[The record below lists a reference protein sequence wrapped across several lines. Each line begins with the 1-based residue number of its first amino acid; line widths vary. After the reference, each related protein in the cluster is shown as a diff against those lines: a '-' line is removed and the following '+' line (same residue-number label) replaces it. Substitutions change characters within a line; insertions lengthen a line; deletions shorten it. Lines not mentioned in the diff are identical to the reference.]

1 MLGGGSSSSA
11 TVPISRAGDTETP
24 QRLVVPRGNSPHMRE
39 RATRAASL
47 VGAEVAVE
55 VVDEEAVLAGRAVPR
70 GPRAVERVG
79 DDREGRGEHR
89 REFWV
94 GPHDVDHQRRR
105 DERGGERDAARYR
118 EGIEEQRLALGR
130 GGLRGLGGGE
140 DRAGLRDVAD
150 VGVEAPERQRARRR
164 ADEQRRVEVFGRVGP
179 VWISNLQPD
188 FNVRV
193 IERFGPD
200 SFAVLRERRRKQSI
214 RPKSQPNRRI

>member
-1 MLGGGSSSSA
+1 
-11 TVPISRAGDTETP
+11 
-24 QRLVVPRGNSPHMRE
+24 MRE

-89 REFWV
+89 RELRV
-94 GPHDVDHQRRR
+94 GPHHVDHERRR
-105 DERGGERDAARYR
+105 DERGDERDAARRR

-200 SFAVLRERRRKQSI
+200 NFAVLRELDESNRFIQKSTKSTSI
-214 RPKSQPNRRI
+214 